1 MDPSEQSE
9 LGYLPKRDDFEQ
21 EFLQNGE
28 KIICNLTFLSNED
41 QTITGLC
48 VGVGVVLYMDVFLCV
63 VCFLS
68 NSPQIG
74 SCRHVQ

>member
-48 VGVGVVLYMDVFLCV
+48 GWVLCYVWMCFYGLHVF
-63 VCFLS
+63 F
-68 NSPQIG
+68 Q
-74 SCRHVQ
+74 